1 MHHSTSRPADEG
13 SAADDATATEAR
25 ELAAYLAEQDPLDA
39 QSALWAA
46 RRQDGL
52 SAEEE
57 AELQAW
63 LAGDPARGTKL
74 DELSGVLG
82 QLDQLPPD
90 DVAGLKAALPA
101 APTSGR
107 TAQGARPTAQEDS
120 RPRSHRPQNS
130 GRRQWL
136 ASWGGW
142 LPQAAMAG
150 MAAMVVSGGWMG
162 WSHWQ
167 QQPTFM
173 QSFATQRGQQLSV
186 TLPEGSA
193 LRLDTDTRLEVAVY
207 HDRREVQMPKG
218 QAFFEVKP
226 DPSRPFHVM
235 AGATR
240 ITVLGTRFS
249 VRHTQT
255 GLEAGGVS
263 VMVEEG
269 RVRVARVPID
279 GTATTR
285 DANSTAAESDA
296 VELVAGQTVVADSR
310 GHLAP
315 VSVLPPASALAW
327 WDGRVVLNDTPLRD
341 AVAEFERYLDT
352 GLVVNDPHAAELRLN
367 GSFDLRQFSA
377 FKRALPQALPVRLRS
392 RDDGRTEV
400 IAAD

>member
-1 MHHSTSRPADEG
+1 MHQSTSRPVAEG
-13 SAADDATATEAR
+13 SAAADATAAEAR
-25 ELAAYLAEQDPLDA
+25 ELADYLAGQDPFDA
-39 QSALWAA
+39 QAALWAA

-57 AELQAW
+57 SELQAW
-63 LAGDPARGTKL
+63 LAGDPARGAKL
-74 DELSGVLG
+74 EELSGVLG
-82 QLDQLPPD
+82 QVDQLPPG
-90 DVAGLKAALPA
+90 DVAALKAALPA
-101 APTSGR
+101 ALTSGR
-107 TAQGARPTAQEDS
+107 TAQGARPSAQENL
-120 RPRSHRPQNS
+120 RPRSHTTQNS

-136 ASWGGW
+136 ASWGRW

-150 MAAMVVSGGWMG
+150 MAAMLVTGGWLG

-167 QQPTFM
+167 QQPTFI
-173 QSFATQRGQQLSV
+173 QSFVTQRGQQLSV

-193 LRLDTDTRLEVAVY
+193 LRLDTDTRLEVAIY
-207 HDRREVQMPKG
+207 HDRREVKMPEG
-218 QAFFEVKP
+218 QALFDVNP
-226 DPSRPFHVM
+226 DPNRPFHVI

-249 VRHTQT
+249 VRHTLT

-269 RVRVARVPID
+269 RVRVARISNE
-279 GTATTR
+279 GM
-285 DANSTAAESDA
+285 ANSRDVHSTVDESGA
-296 VELVAGQTVVADSR
+296 VELVAGQSVVANSR
-310 GHLAP
+310 GHLSP
-315 VSVLPPASALAW
+315 VSVLLPASALSW
-327 WDGRVVLNDTPLRD
+327 RDGRVVLNDIPLRD

-392 RDDGRTEV
+392 RDDGRIEV

>member
-1 MHHSTSRPADEG
+1 MAD
-13 SAADDATATEAR
+13 
-25 ELAAYLAEQDPLDA
+25 YLAGQDPLDA
-39 QSALWAA
+39 EAAVWAA

-63 LAGDPARGTKL
+63 LAGDSARGARL
-74 DELSGVLG
+74 DQLSGVLG
-82 QLDQLPPD
+82 QLDQLPPG
-90 DVAGLKAALPA
+90 DVAALRATLPPAPERGGLAH
-101 APTSGR
+101 S
-107 TAQGARPTAQEDS
+107 ARPGAADS
-120 RPRSHRPQNS
+120 SARPRSQPPQDS
-130 GRRQWL
+130 GRREWL
-136 ASWGGW
+136 ASWGRW
-142 LPQAAMAG
+142 LPQAAMAS
-150 MAAMVVSGGWMG
+150 MAAMVVGSGWMG
-162 WSHWQ
+162 WSHWH

-218 QAFFEVKP
+218 QALFEVKP

-249 VRHTQT
+249 VRYTQS

-269 RVRVARVPID
+269 RVRVARIPNEGIPFP
-279 GTATTR
+279 R
-285 DANSTAAESDA
+285 DAHSTAAESDA
-296 VELVAGQTVVADSR
+296 VELVAGQSVIADSR

-315 VSVLPPASALAW
+315 VSILPPASALAW
-327 WDGRVVLNDTPLRD
+327 RDGRVVLNDTPLRD

-352 GLVVNDPHAAELRLN
+352 GLVINDPRAGKLRLN